1 MFTIILRRPSA
12 FRFSNF
18 DVEWVGRR
26 SDFEWHAGASS
37 AYKLVSVF
45 ARVAK
50 EDFGAYFEL
59 DALATV
65 AARSATAAH
74 LFDDASRYPPGFVV
88 LQPFKRAGGLVSYL
102 ALHVVG

>member
-1 MFTIILRRPSA
+1 MFTIVLRRSSV

-37 AYKLVSVF
+37 TYKLVSVF
-45 ARVAK
+45 ARIAK

-59 DALATV
+59 DALATI
-65 AARSATAAH
+65 AAGSATAAH
-74 LFDDASRYPPGFVV
+74 LFDDASRYPTGFVV
-88 LQPFKRAGGLVSYL
+88 LQPFKRARSLVSYL
-102 ALHVVG
+102 ALNVVG